1 MSNKLKVGVG
11 IAKAGYGAVRDV
23 VKKIIKPKS
32 SPVINSVKPGKN
44 LKKKRDVQDSVVK
57 TKDKVMESLDTKG
70 KLGVRTK
77 VKLSDTNKAVAKIV
91 DKK

>member
-1 MSNKLKVGVG
+1 MVARAIFG
-11 IAKAGYGAVRDV
+11 IAKKGFGLLGR
-23 VKKIIKPKS
+23 KSKS

>member
-1 MSNKLKVGVG
+1 MVARAIFG
-11 IAKAGYGAVRDV
+11 IAKKGFGLLGR
-23 VKKIIKPKS
+23 KSKS
-32 SPVINSVKPGKN
+32 SPVIKSVKVGKN

-70 KLGVRTK
+70 KLSVRTK
-77 VKLSDTNKAVAKIV
+77 VKLSDTNKAVSKIV

>member
-1 MSNKLKVGVG
+1 MSKKAELAIKGLGKAYEAAKKLF
-11 IAKAGYGAVRDV
+11 
-23 VKKIIKPKS
+23 KPKS
-32 SPVINSVKPGKN
+32 SPVISSVKPGTN
-44 LKKKRDVQDSVVK
+44 LKKKRDIQDSVVK

-77 VKLSDTNKAVAKIV
+77 VKLSDTNKEVAKIV

>member
-1 MSNKLKVGVG
+1 MVARAIFG
-11 IAKAGYGAVRDV
+11 IAKRGFGLLGR
-23 VKKIIKPKS
+23 KSKS

-57 TKDKVMESLDTKG
+57 TKDKVMESLDTEG
-70 KLGVRTK
+70 KLNVRTK
-77 VKLSDTNKAVAKIV
+77 VKLSDTNKEVAKIV

>member
-1 MSNKLKVGVG
+1 MVAKAIFG
-11 IAKAGYGAVRDV
+11 IAKRGFGLLGR
-23 VKKIIKPKS
+23 KSKS

>member
-1 MSNKLKVGVG
+1 MVARAIFG
-11 IAKAGYGAVRDV
+11 IAKRGFGLLGR
-23 VKKIIKPKS
+23 KSKS

-57 TKDKVMESLDTKG
+57 SKDKTIAVLNEEG
-70 KLGVRTK
+70 KRNVRTN
-77 VKLSDTNKAVAKIV
+77 VKLSDTNKKIADIV

>member
-1 MSNKLKVGVG
+1 MVAKTIFG
-11 IAKAGYGAVRDV
+11 IAKRGFGLLGR
-23 VKKIIKPKS
+23 KSKS

-57 TKDKVMESLDTKG
+57 SKDKTIAVLNEEG
-70 KLGVRTK
+70 KRNVRTK
-77 VKLSDTNKAVAKIV
+77 VKLSDTNKKIADIV

>member
-1 MSNKLKVGVG
+1 MSIFG
-11 IAKAGYGAVRDV
+11 IALRGYGML
-23 VKKIIKPKS
+23 KKGKKAYDTIK
-32 SPVINSVKPGKN
+32 SVKVGKN

-70 KLGVRTK
+70 KLGVRTP
-77 VKLSDTNKAVAKIV
+77 VQVSDTNKAVAKIV

>member
-1 MSNKLKVGVG
+1 MVARAIFG
-11 IAKAGYGAVRDV
+11 IAKKGFGLLGR
-23 VKKIIKPKS
+23 KSKS

-70 KLGVRTK
+70 KLDVRTK

>member
-1 MSNKLKVGVG
+1 MGVKIGVG

>member
-1 MSNKLKVGVG
+1 MVARAIFG
-11 IAKAGYGAVRDV
+11 IAKRGFGLLGR
-23 VKKIIKPKS
+23 KSKS

>member
-1 MSNKLKVGVG
+1 MVAKAIFG
-11 IAKAGYGAVRDV
+11 IAKRGFGLLGR
-23 VKKIIKPKS
+23 KSKS

-70 KLGVRTK
+70 KLSVRTK
-77 VKLSDTNKAVAKIV
+77 VKLSDTNKAVSKIV

>member
-1 MSNKLKVGVG
+1 MVARAIFG
-11 IAKAGYGAVRDV
+11 IAKKGFGLLGR
-23 VKKIIKPKS
+23 KSKS

-57 TKDKVMESLDTKG
+57 TKDKVMESLDTEG
-70 KLGVRTK
+70 KLNVRTK
-77 VKLSDTNKAVAKIV
+77 VKLSDTNKEVAKIV

>member
-1 MSNKLKVGVG
+1 MVARAIFG
-11 IAKAGYGAVRDV
+11 IAKRGFGLLGR
-23 VKKIIKPKS
+23 KSKS

-77 VKLSDTNKAVAKIV
+77 VKLSDTNKAVSKIV

>member
-1 MSNKLKVGVG
+1 MVARAIFG
-11 IAKAGYGAVRDV
+11 IAKRGFGLLGR
-23 VKKIIKPKS
+23 KSKS

-57 TKDKVMESLDTKG
+57 TKDKVMESLDPKG
-70 KLGVRTK
+70 KLSVRTN
-77 VKLSDTNKAVAKIV
+77 VKLSDTNKRIADIV

>member
-1 MSNKLKVGVG
+1 MGIFG
-11 IAKAGYGAVRDV
+11 IAKRGFGLLGR
-23 VKKIIKPKS
+23 KSKS

-70 KLGVRTK
+70 KLSVRTK

-91 DKK
+91 DNK

>member
-1 MSNKLKVGVG
+1 MVARAIFG
-11 IAKAGYGAVRDV
+11 IAKRGFGLLGR
-23 VKKIIKPKS
+23 KSKS

-57 TKDKVMESLDTKG
+57 TKDKVMKSLDTKG
-70 KLGVRTK
+70 KLDVRTK
-77 VKLSDTNKAVAKIV
+77 VKLSDTNKKIADIV

>member
-1 MSNKLKVGVG
+1 MVAKTIFG
-11 IAKAGYGAVRDV
+11 IAKRGFGLLGR
-23 VKKIIKPKS
+23 KSKS
-32 SPVINSVKPGKN
+32 SPVIKSVKVGKN

-70 KLGVRTK
+70 KLSVRTK
-77 VKLSDTNKAVAKIV
+77 VKLSDTNKAVSKIV

>member
-1 MSNKLKVGVG
+1 MVAKTIFG
-11 IAKAGYGAVRDV
+11 IAKRGFGLLGR
-23 VKKIIKPKS
+23 KSKS

-70 KLGVRTK
+70 KLSVRTK

>member
-1 MSNKLKVGVG
+1 MVAKAIFG
-11 IAKAGYGAVRDV
+11 IAKRGFGLLGR
-23 VKKIIKPKS
+23 KSKS

-70 KLGVRTK
+70 KLDVRTK
-77 VKLSDTNKAVAKIV
+77 VKLSDTNKAVSKIV

>member
-1 MSNKLKVGVG
+1 MIAKTIFG
-11 IAKAGYGAVRDV
+11 IAKRGFGLLGR
-23 VKKIIKPKS
+23 KSKS

-57 TKDKVMESLDTKG
+57 SKDKTIAVLNEEG
-70 KLGVRTK
+70 KRNVRTK
-77 VKLSDTNKAVAKIV
+77 VKLSDTNKKIADIV

>member
-1 MSNKLKVGVG
+1 MVARTIFG
-11 IAKAGYGAVRDV
+11 IAKRGFGLLGR
-23 VKKIIKPKS
+23 KSKS

-70 KLGVRTK
+70 KLSVRTK
-77 VKLSDTNKAVAKIV
+77 VKLSDTNKAVSKIV

>member
-1 MSNKLKVGVG
+1 MVARAIFG
-11 IAKAGYGAVRDV
+11 IAKRGFGLLGR
-23 VKKIIKPKS
+23 KSKS

-57 TKDKVMESLDTKG
+57 SKDKTIAVLNEEG
-70 KLGVRTK
+70 KRNVRTN
-77 VKLSDTNKAVAKIV
+77 VKLSDTNKKIAEIV